1 MNDEQVQAMI
11 DAAVA
16 RGAEAA
22 TKAIMDKLAAEPPA
36 NPLEVETKASQPAK
50 VKDKPEGFKTLGE
63 QLIAVMRAAQNGG
76 TVDRRLL
83 EIKAP
88 AGMSEI
94 IASDGGYLVQED
106 FASELFR
113 RMYTTGAVASRVRR
127 ITISGNANG
136 LTMNAVSESSRATGS
151 RWGGVAA
158 YWLNEAG
165 TKTESMPEFRKM
177 EIKLNKLAA
186 LAYATD
192 ELLQDSS
199 ALEGVLSQAF
209 AEEFGWKLDDAVI
222 RGTGVGQPLGI
233 LNAACLV
240 SVGKETGQAA
250 DTVVWQNVS
259 KMWSR
264 LWAPSRN
271 NAVWFVN
278 QDVEPQLQSMSLA
291 VGTGGVPV
299 YMPANGAAGQ
309 QYSTLFGR
317 PVIAIEQADT
327 VGDQGDIMLL
337 DLSQY
342 LLIEKGGLQSASSI
356 HVKFTTDETAFRWVL
371 RVGGQPLWN
380 TTLTPAY
387 SAATQSPFVVLD
399 ARA

>member
-1 MNDEQVQAMI
+1 VY
-11 DAAVA
+11 
-16 RGAEAA
+16 
-22 TKAIMDKLAAEPPA
+22 
-36 NPLEVETKASQPAK
+36 S
-50 VKDKPEGFKTLGE
+50 
-63 QLIAVMRAAQNGG
+63 
-76 TVDRRLL
+76 
-83 EIKAP
+83 
-88 AGMSEI
+88 
-94 IASDGGYLVQED
+94 
-106 FASELFR
+106 
-113 RMYTTGAVASRVRR
+113 TGAVASRVNR
-127 ITISGNANG
+127 ITISGNSNG
-136 LTMNAVSESSRATGS
+136 LAMNAVSESSRATGS

-158 YWLNEAG
+158 YWLAEAG
-165 TKTESMPEFRKM
+165 TKTETMPEFRKM
-177 EIKLNKLAA
+177 EIKLNKLAG

-192 ELLQDSS
+192 ELLADSS
-199 ALEGVLSQAF
+199 ALESVLSQAF
-209 AEEFGWKLDDAVI
+209 AEEFAWKVDDAII
-222 RGTGVGQPLGI
+222 RGTGIGQPLGF

-240 SVGKETGQAA
+240 SVTKETGQAA
-250 DTVVWQNVS
+250 DTVVWQNVQ

-264 LWAPSRN
+264 LWAPSRS

-278 QDVEPQLQSMSLA
+278 QDCEPQLQSMSLA

-327 VGDQGDIMLL
+327 VGDQGDIMLV
-337 DLSQY
+337 DLNQY

-371 RVGGQPLWN
+371 RVGGQPAWN

-387 SAATQSPFVVLD
+387 STLTQSPFVVLD